1 MTRALAAI
9 ILAPPLGACTTVR
22 LTQPSQTATEQLL
35 ISAAIDDAVANL
47 KPSLPSDTRAYVD
60 TTYLDNTPADALLF
74 PKYEIGAVRD
84 QLLRN
89 GARLVADKN
98 DADVIVELR
107 TGGQAI
113 DHNSFLVG
121 IPSFQLPIPFTNAS
135 TPEIA
140 LYKRDRQTGVAK
152 LAVTVYSERTGRL
165 TGSSGPQYGSSDHTR
180 FSLLFFFTWAHNNI
194 EPKVLQPKTD

>member
-1 MTRALAAI
+1 MLAA
-9 ILAPPLGACTTVR
+9 PLGACTTVR
-22 LTQPSQTATEQLL
+22 LTEPSQTATEQLL
-35 ISAAIDDAVANL
+35 ISAAIDDAVAKL
-47 KPSLPSDTRAYVD
+47 KPSLPSDTKTYVD
-60 TTYLDNTPADALLF
+60 TTYLDATPADALLF

-89 GARLVADKN
+89 GARLVADKK
-98 DADVIVELR
+98 DADVMVELR

-113 DHNSFLVG
+113 DRNSFLVG

-152 LAVTVYSERTGRL
+152 LAVTVYSESTGRL
-165 TGSSGPQYGSSDHTR
+165 AGSSGPQYGSSDHTR
-180 FSLLFFFTWAHNNI
+180 FSLLFSFFTWAHNNI
-194 EPKVLQPKTD
+194 EPKDLQPRTK